1 MDVPYSIYDTS
12 YPGPNNT
19 YQTFSIQAGP
29 QTLDGET
36 ALKYAR
42 SRKTTSDF
50 SRSQRQ
56 QAIIKAMIAKLTQTE
71 NLTSVGTMRD
81 LYKQFNQM
89 VTTNVSLENFVS
101 MIDIAYDMPQIASF
115 GYTSECL
122 NNAWRT
128 MIPGCMMYYPPRED
142 FGGMATVLPAGATP
156 GNISFYEY
164 TSYFAYVVAHKA

>member
-1 MDVPYSIYDTS
+1 MIDSLGGIRIEVPYAIYDTS

-19 YQTFSIQAGP
+19 YQTFSIPAGE
-29 QTLDGET
+29 QILDGET

-56 QAIIKAMIAKLTQTE
+56 QAIIKAIMEQLTQTE

-81 LYKQFNQM
+81 LYNQFNDM
-89 VTTNVSLENFVS
+89 VTTNISRENFIS
-101 MIDIAYDMPQIASF
+101 MIDIGYDMPHIASF
-115 GYTSECL
+115 GYTTQCM

-128 MIPGCMMYYPPRED
+128 MVPGCMMYYPPQED
-142 FGGMATVLPAGATP
+142 FGGMATVLPA
-156 GNISFYEY
+156 
-164 TSYFAYVVAHKA
+164 